1 MVASLEFSVVRI
13 YKQRKNQDD
22 KIEIVGAGFLISS
35 EYLITCA
42 HVVNESLGLIVT
54 SAEKPTDID
63 IIECD
68 FPIIASGTSLK
79 TTVEVWYR
87 VKINSNDPQDIAIL
101 KLKDSVPSQAQPV
114 SLITSEIGD
123 LSDHNYKAYG
133 FSRNEG
139 VWSDGKIQGDIANNK
154 IQIEDNKSTGYAV
167 EGGFSGTA
175 IWDEQLGGVVGM
187 AVMADKEK
195 LVAKSAFFIPTN
207 VLLKAWDRLL
217 DLAQVEGRIPEI
229 ISWIRYVFENKNYQ
243 DQLNTA
249 YENLV
254 IEVRDN
260 LVDLPRKI
268 PFSWSDFIEIIYQL
282 DERHFT
288 YTSQSKFSWLEIFI
302 GYLVIQLNSTDA
314 LAKLLKKWL
323 KKYQKKWEVLINTLE
338 NNRQQRSLN
347 VSQKSTDKNPCLF
360 VSLTEENKSLML
372 RAWIV
377 KDINS
382 YHPTEKEP
390 QKRGEYQS
398 LTPNEGISLGN
409 HLQENELINHL
420 KKFKR
425 ESENIC
431 QSSLEK
437 VQFFLP
443 YRFIE
448 KEIKPIDLFSIHEV
462 AIATGCDPHHWGI
475 DHEIIMR
482 FSERITAEN
491 IKNQQSYLW
500 IKKCQLFRN
509 IQQQNLTQILKC
521 EEEIQELIESNN
533 QQAIIFKKTLA
544 NNDHPNKIL
553 KYHKFNNVIGS
564 RLTNLSQENS
574 LELKNILAILYETG
588 IPLSLWIRPDANQE
602 LNCQEKLDPICQCPL
617 EKLPEIIKN
626 NRSVAWLEDNHIG
639 NHLSLLWDDYQLVP
653 PNYPLLM
660 P

>member
-1 MVASLEFSVVRI
+1 MVASLESSVVRI
-13 YKQRKNQDD
+13 YKQRQNKDD
-22 KIEIVGAGFLISS
+22 KIEIVGAGFLVS
-35 EYLITCA
+35 EEYIITCA
-42 HVVNESLGLIVT
+42 HVVNQSLRLEVI
-54 SAEKPTDID
+54 SPKKPTD

-68 FPIIASGTSLK
+68 FPLIPPGTSLEA
-79 TTVEVWYR
+79 TVEVWYP

-139 VWSDGKIQGDIANNK
+139 VWSDGKIKGHIANNK
-154 IQIEDNKSTGYAV
+154 IQIEDTKSTGYAV
-167 EGGFSGTA
+167 EAGFSGTA

-187 AVMADKEK
+187 AVSADMEK
-195 LVAKSAFFIPTN
+195 SAAKSAFFIPTN
-207 VLLKAWDRLL
+207 VLLKAWNKLL
-217 DLAQVEGRIPEI
+217 DIAQIEGKIPEI
-229 ISWIRYVFENKNYQ
+229 ISSIKCIFENKSYQ
-243 DQLNTA
+243 AQLNTA

-260 LVDLPRKI
+260 LVDLPRAI
-268 PFSWSDFIEIIYQL
+268 PCFWSDFIEIIYQL

-288 YTSQSKFSWLEIFI
+288 YTYQSKFSWLEIFI
-302 GYLVIQLNSTDA
+302 GYLIIQLTSTDA
-314 LAKLLKKWL
+314 LAKLLKEWL
-323 KKYQKKWEVLINTLE
+323 KKYQTKWEVLINTLE
-338 NNRQQRSLN
+338 NNLKHRPQN
-347 VSQKSTDKNPCLF
+347 IAQKSTDKNPCLF
-360 VSLTEENKSLML
+360 VTLTEENKSLML
-372 RAWIV
+372 RDWIV
-377 KDINS
+377 KDINN

-448 KEIKPIDLFSIHEV
+448 KDIKPIDLFSIDEV
-462 AIATGCDPHHWGI
+462 ATATGCDPHHWGV

-491 IKNQQSYLW
+491 INNQQSYLW
-500 IKKCQLFRN
+500 MKKCQLFRN

-521 EEEIQELIESNN
+521 EEEIQKLIESNN
-533 QQAIIFKKTLA
+533 QQTVILKKTLA

-553 KYHKFNNVIGS
+553 KYHTFNNVIGS

-588 IPLSLWIRPDANQE
+588 IPLSLWIRPDANPE
-602 LNCQEKLDPICQCPL
+602 LNCQEKLDPICQRPL

-626 NRSVAWLEDNHIG
+626 IRSAAWLEDNHIG

>member
-13 YKQRKNQDD
+13 YKQRQNKDD

-42 HVVNESLGLIVT
+42 HVVNQSIGEKDVT
-54 SAEKPTDID
+54 STKKPTD

-68 FPIIASGTSLK
+68 FSFIASGKSLEA
-79 TTVEVWYR
+79 TVEVWHP
-87 VKINSNDPQDIAIL
+87 VKFNSNDPQDIAIL
-101 KLKDSVPSQAQPV
+101 KLKDSVSLQAQPV
-114 SLITSEIGD
+114 SLITYKIGD

-139 VWSDGKIQGDIANNK
+139 VWSDGKIIGHIANNK

-187 AVMADKEK
+187 AVSADKEK
-195 LVAKSAFFIPTN
+195 MFAKSAFFIPTN
-207 VLLKAWDRLL
+207 VLLKAWNKLL
-217 DLAQVEGRIPEI
+217 DIAQIEGKIPDI
-229 ISWIRYVFENKNYQ
+229 ISSIRCVFENKNCQ

-254 IEVRDN
+254 IEVRDH

-268 PFSWSDFIEIIYQL
+268 PSSWSDFIEILYQL

-314 LAKLLKKWL
+314 LAKLLKEWL
-323 KKYQKKWEVLINTLE
+323 KKYQTKWEVLINTLE
-338 NNRQQRSLN
+338 NNLKQRSLN
-347 VSQKSTDKNPCLF
+347 IAQKSTDKNPCLF

-377 KDINS
+377 KDINN

-425 ESENIC
+425 QSENIC

-448 KEIKPIDLFSIHEV
+448 KEIKPIDLFSIDEV
-462 AIATGCDPHHWGI
+462 ATATGCDPHHWGV

-491 IKNQQSYLW
+491 INNQQTYLW

-521 EEEIQELIESNN
+521 EEEIKELIESNN
-533 QQAIIFKKTLA
+533 QQTVIFKKPLA

-588 IPLSLWIRPDANQE
+588 IPLSLWIRPDANPE

-626 NRSVAWLEDNHIG
+626 RRSAAWLEDNHIG

>member
-22 KIEIVGAGFLISS
+22 EIEIVGAGFLISS

-54 SAEKPTDID
+54 STKKPTD

-79 TTVEVWYR
+79 TTVEVWYP

-101 KLKDSVPSQAQPV
+101 KLEDSVPSQAQPV
-114 SLITSEIGD
+114 SLITYKIGD

-133 FSRNEG
+133 FSRDEG
-139 VWSDGKIQGDIANNK
+139 VWSYGKIIGHIANNK

-217 DLAQVEGRIPEI
+217 DLARVEGRIPEI
-229 ISWIRYVFENKNYQ
+229 ISSIRCVFENKNYQ
-243 DQLNTA
+243 DRLNTA

-314 LAKLLKKWL
+314 LAKSLKEWL

-338 NNRQQRSLN
+338 INRQQRSLN

-377 KDINS
+377 KDINN

>member
-1 MVASLEFSVVRI
+1 MVASLESSLVRI
-13 YKQRKNQDD
+13 YKQRQNKDD

-42 HVVNESLGLIVT
+42 HVVNQSIGEKDVT
-54 SAEKPTDID
+54 STKKPTD

-68 FPIIASGTSLK
+68 FPIIASGKSLEA
-79 TTVEVWYR
+79 TVEVWHP
-87 VKINSNDPQDIAIL
+87 VKFNSNDPQDIAIL

-133 FSRNEG
+133 FSRDGG
-139 VWSDGKIQGDIANNK
+139 VWSDGKIIGHIANNK
-154 IQIEDNKSTGYAV
+154 IQIEDTKSTGYAV

-195 LVAKSAFFIPTN
+195 MFAKSAFFIPTN
-207 VLLKAWDRLL
+207 VLLKAWNKLL
-217 DLAQVEGRIPEI
+217 DIAQVEGRIPKI
-229 ISWIRYVFENKNYQ
+229 IPSIKCIFENKNYQ

-254 IEVRDN
+254 IEVRDH

-268 PFSWSDFIEIIYQL
+268 PSSWSDFIEIIYQL

-314 LAKLLKKWL
+314 LAKLLKEWL
-323 KKYQKKWEVLINTLE
+323 KKYQTKWEVLINTLE
-338 NNRQQRSLN
+338 NNLKHRSLN
-347 VSQKSTDKNPCLF
+347 IAQKSTDKNPCLF
-360 VSLTEENKSLML
+360 VTLTEENKSLML

-377 KDINS
+377 KDINN

-425 ESENIC
+425 QSENIC

-448 KEIKPIDLFSIHEV
+448 KEIKPIDLFSIDEV
-462 AIATGCDPHHWGI
+462 ATATGCDPHHWGV

-491 IKNQQSYLW
+491 INNQQSYLW
-500 IKKCQLFRN
+500 MKKCQLFRN

-521 EEEIQELIESNN
+521 EEEIQKLIESNN
-533 QQAIIFKKTLA
+533 QQTVILKKPLA

-588 IPLSLWIRPDANQE
+588 IPLSLWIRPDANPE

-626 NRSVAWLEDNHIG
+626 RRSAAWLEDNHIG

>member
-1 MVASLEFSVVRI
+1 MVASLESSVVRI
-13 YKQRKNQDD
+13 YKQRKNKDD
-22 KIEIVGAGFLISS
+22 NIEIVGAGFLISS

-42 HVVNESLGLIVT
+42 HVVNESLGLVLT
-54 SAEKPTDID
+54 SAEKPPD

-68 FPIIASGTSLK
+68 FPIIASGASLEA
-79 TTVEVWYR
+79 TVEVWYP
-87 VKINSNDPQDIAIL
+87 VKFKSNDPQDIAIL

-114 SLITSEIGD
+114 SLITSKIGD

-139 VWSDGKIQGDIANNK
+139 VWSDGKIKGHIANNK
-154 IQIEDNKSTGYAV
+154 IQIEDTKSTGYAV
-167 EGGFSGTA
+167 EAGFSGTA

-187 AVMADKEK
+187 AVSADKEK
-195 LVAKSAFFIPTN
+195 MFAKSAFFIPTD
-207 VLLKAWDRLL
+207 VLLKAWNKLL
-217 DLAQVEGRIPEI
+217 DIAQIEGKIPEI
-229 ISWIRYVFENKNYQ
+229 ISSIKCIFENKSYQ
-243 DQLNTA
+243 DQINTA
-249 YENLV
+249 YENLK
-254 IEVRDN
+254 IEVRDH
-260 LVDLPRKI
+260 LVDLPGAI
-268 PFSWSDFIEIIYQL
+268 PSSWSDFIEIIYQL
-282 DERHFT
+282 DERYFT
-288 YTSQSKFSWLEIFI
+288 YASQSEFSWLEIFI
-302 GYLVIQLNSTDA
+302 GYLIIQLTSTDA
-314 LAKLLKKWL
+314 LAKLLKEWL
-323 KKYQKKWEVLINTLE
+323 KKYQTKWEVLINTLE
-338 NNRQQRSLN
+338 NNLNHRSQN
-347 VSQKSTDKNPCLF
+347 IAQKSTDKNPCLF
-360 VSLTEENKSLML
+360 VTLTEENKSLML

-377 KDINS
+377 KDINN

-425 ESENIC
+425 ESEHIC

-448 KEIKPIDLFSIHEV
+448 KEIKPIDLFSIDEV
-462 AIATGCDPHHWGI
+462 ATATGCDPHHWGV

-491 IKNQQSYLW
+491 INNQQSYLW
-500 IKKCQLFRN
+500 MKKCQLFRN

-521 EEEIQELIESNN
+521 EEEIQKLIESNN
-533 QQAIIFKKTLA
+533 QQTVILKKPLA

-626 NRSVAWLEDNHIG
+626 RRSAAWLEDNHIG

>member
-54 SAEKPTDID
+54 SAEKPTDI
-63 IIECD
+63 IECD

-79 TTVEVWYR
+79 TTVEVWYP

-101 KLKDSVPSQAQPV
+101 KLKDSVPLQAQRV
-114 SLITSEIGD
+114 SLITYKIGD

-217 DLAQVEGRIPEI
+217 DLARVEGRIPEI
-229 ISWIRYVFENKNYQ
+229 ISWIRCVFETNNYQ

-314 LAKLLKKWL
+314 LAKLLKEWL

-338 NNRQQRSLN
+338 INRQQRSLN

-626 NRSVAWLEDNHIG
+626 KRSAAWLEDNHIG

>member
-13 YKQRKNQDD
+13 YKQRNKKDD

-42 HVVNESLGLIVT
+42 HVVNQSIGEKDVT
-54 SAEKPTDID
+54 STKKPTD

-68 FPIIASGTSLK
+68 FPIIASGTSLE
-79 TTVEVWYR
+79 TTVEVWHP
-87 VKINSNDPQDIAIL
+87 VKFNSNDPQDIAIL
-101 KLKDSVPSQAQPV
+101 KLKDSVSLQAQPV
-114 SLITSEIGD
+114 SLITYKIGD

-139 VWSDGKIQGDIANNK
+139 VWSDGKIIGHIANNK

-195 LVAKSAFFIPTN
+195 MFAKSAFFIPTN
-207 VLLKAWDRLL
+207 VLLKAWNKLL
-217 DLAQVEGRIPEI
+217 DIAQIEGKIPDI
-229 ISWIRYVFENKNYQ
+229 ISSIRCVFENKNCQ

-254 IEVRDN
+254 IEVRDH

-268 PFSWSDFIEIIYQL
+268 PSSWSDFIEILYQL

-302 GYLVIQLNSTDA
+302 VYLVIQLNSTDA
-314 LAKLLKKWL
+314 LAKLLKEWL
-323 KKYQKKWEVLINTLE
+323 KKYQTKWEVLINTLE
-338 NNRQQRSLN
+338 NNLKQRSLN
-347 VSQKSTDKNPCLF
+347 IAQKSTDKNPCLF

-377 KDINS
+377 KDINN
-382 YHPTEKEP
+382 YHPTEKAP

-425 ESENIC
+425 QSENIC

-448 KEIKPIDLFSIHEV
+448 KEIKPIDLFSIDEV
-462 AIATGCDPHHWGI
+462 ATATGCDPHHWGI

-491 IKNQQSYLW
+491 INNQQTYLW

-521 EEEIQELIESNN
+521 EEEIKELIESNN
-533 QQAIIFKKTLA
+533 QQTVIFKKPLA

-588 IPLSLWIRPDANQE
+588 IPLSLWIRPDANPE

-626 NRSVAWLEDNHIG
+626 RRSAAWLEDNHIG

>member
-1 MVASLEFSVVRI
+1 MIEDIQFSIVRI
-13 YKQRKNQDD
+13 YKLRENKNDE
-22 KIEIVGAGFLISS
+22 IEIVGAGFLVS
-35 EYLITCA
+35 EEYIITCA
-42 HVVNESLGLIVT
+42 HVVNQSIGENVT
-54 SAEKPTDID
+54 STKKPTE

-68 FPIIASGTSLK
+68 FPRIASGTSLEA
-79 TTVEVWYR
+79 TVEIWYP
-87 VKINSNDPQDIAIL
+87 VKFNSNDPQDIAIL

-139 VWSDGKIQGDIANNK
+139 VWSDGKIQGHIANKK
-154 IQIEDNKSTGYAV
+154 IQIEDTESTGYAA
-167 EGGFSGTA
+167 EAGFSGTA

-187 AVMADKEK
+187 AVSADKEK

-207 VLLKAWDRLL
+207 VLLKAWNKLL
-217 DLAQVEGRIPEI
+217 DIAQIEGKISEI
-229 ISWIRYVFENKNYQ
+229 ISSIKCIFENKSYQ

-249 YENLV
+249 YENLK
-254 IEVRDN
+254 IEVTDH

-268 PFSWSDFIEIIYQL
+268 PSSWSDFIEIIYQL
-282 DERHFT
+282 DEKHLI
-288 YTSQSKFSWLEIFI
+288 YPSQSKFSWLEIFI
-302 GYLVIQLNSTDA
+302 GYLVIQLNSRDA
-314 LAKLLKKWL
+314 LAKLLKEWL
-323 KKYQKKWEVLINTLE
+323 KKYQTKWEVLINTLE
-338 NNRQQRSLN
+338 NNLKQRSLN
-347 VSQKSTDKNPCLF
+347 IAQKSTDKNPCLF

-377 KDINS
+377 KDINN

-448 KEIKPIDLFSIHEV
+448 KEIKPIDLFSIDEV
-462 AIATGCDPHHWGI
+462 ATATGCDPHHWGV

-491 IKNQQSYLW
+491 INNQQTYLW

-521 EEEIQELIESNN
+521 EEEIKELIESNN
-533 QQAIIFKKTLA
+533 QQTIIFKKHLA

-588 IPLSLWIRPDANQE
+588 IPLSLWIRPDANPE

-626 NRSVAWLEDNHIG
+626 RRSAAWLEDNHIG

>member
-1 MVASLEFSVVRI
+1 MVASLESSVVRI
-13 YKQRKNQDD
+13 YKQRKNKDD

-42 HVVNESLGLIVT
+42 HVVNESLGLVLT
-54 SAEKPTDID
+54 SAEKPPD

-68 FPIIASGTSLK
+68 FPIIASGASLEA
-79 TTVEVWYR
+79 TVEVWYP
-87 VKINSNDPQDIAIL
+87 VKFKSNDPQDIAIL

-114 SLITSEIGD
+114 SLITSKIGD

-139 VWSDGKIQGDIANNK
+139 VWSDGKIKGHIANNK
-154 IQIEDNKSTGYAV
+154 IQIEDTKSTGYAV
-167 EGGFSGTA
+167 EAGFSGTA

-187 AVMADKEK
+187 AVSADKEK
-195 LVAKSAFFIPTN
+195 MFAKSAFFIPTD
-207 VLLKAWDRLL
+207 VLLKAWNKLL
-217 DLAQVEGRIPEI
+217 DIAQIEGKIPEI
-229 ISWIRYVFENKNYQ
+229 ISSIKCIFENKSYQ
-243 DQLNTA
+243 DQINTA
-249 YENLV
+249 YENLK
-254 IEVRDN
+254 IEVRDH
-260 LVDLPRKI
+260 LVDLPGAI
-268 PFSWSDFIEIIYQL
+268 PSSWSDFIEIIYQL
-282 DERHFT
+282 DERYFT
-288 YTSQSKFSWLEIFI
+288 YASQSEFSWLEIFI
-302 GYLVIQLNSTDA
+302 GYLIIQLTSTDA
-314 LAKLLKKWL
+314 LAKLLKEWL
-323 KKYQKKWEVLINTLE
+323 KKYQTKWEVLINTLE
-338 NNRQQRSLN
+338 NNLNHRSQN
-347 VSQKSTDKNPCLF
+347 IAQKSTDKNPCLF
-360 VSLTEENKSLML
+360 VTLTEENKSLML

-377 KDINS
+377 KDINN

-425 ESENIC
+425 ESEHIC

-448 KEIKPIDLFSIHEV
+448 KEIKPIDLFSIDEV
-462 AIATGCDPHHWGI
+462 ATATGCDPHHWGV

-491 IKNQQSYLW
+491 INNQQSYLW
-500 IKKCQLFRN
+500 MKKCQLFRN

-521 EEEIQELIESNN
+521 EEEIQQLIESNN
-533 QQAIIFKKTLA
+533 QQTVILKKPLA

-626 NRSVAWLEDNHIG
+626 RRSAAWLEDNHIG

>member
-114 SLITSEIGD
+114 SLITYEIGD

-229 ISWIRYVFENKNYQ
+229 ISWIRCVFETNNHQ

-314 LAKLLKKWL
+314 LAKSLKEWL

-338 NNRQQRSLN
+338 INRQQRSLN

-533 QQAIIFKKTLA
+533 QQTVIFKKPLA

>member
-22 KIEIVGAGFLISS
+22 EIEIVGAGFLISS

-54 SAEKPTDID
+54 SAEKPTDI
-63 IIECD
+63 IECD

-79 TTVEVWYR
+79 TTVEVWYP

-101 KLKDSVPSQAQPV
+101 KLEDSVPSQAQPV
-114 SLITSEIGD
+114 SLITYKIGD

-195 LVAKSAFFIPTN
+195 MFAKSAFFIPTN
-207 VLLKAWDRLL
+207 VLLKAWNKLL
-217 DLAQVEGRIPEI
+217 DIAQVEGRIPKI
-229 ISWIRYVFENKNYQ
+229 IPSIKCIFENKSYQ

-254 IEVRDN
+254 IEVMDH

-314 LAKLLKKWL
+314 LAKSLKEWL

-377 KDINS
+377 KDINN

>member
-13 YKQRKNQDD
+13 YKQRNKKDD

-42 HVVNESLGLIVT
+42 HVVNQSIGEKDVT
-54 SAEKPTDID
+54 STKKPTD

-68 FPIIASGTSLK
+68 FSFIASGKSLEA
-79 TTVEVWYR
+79 TVEVWHP
-87 VKINSNDPQDIAIL
+87 VKFNSNDPQDIAIL
-101 KLKDSVPSQAQPV
+101 KLKDSVSLQAQPV
-114 SLITSEIGD
+114 SLITYKIGD

-139 VWSDGKIQGDIANNK
+139 VWSDGKIIGHIANNK
-154 IQIEDNKSTGYAV
+154 IQIEDTKSTGYAV

-195 LVAKSAFFIPTN
+195 MFAKSAFFIPTN
-207 VLLKAWDRLL
+207 VLLKAWNKLL
-217 DLAQVEGRIPEI
+217 DIAQIEGKIPDI
-229 ISWIRYVFENKNYQ
+229 ISSIRCVFENKNYQ

-254 IEVRDN
+254 IEVRDH

-268 PFSWSDFIEIIYQL
+268 PSSWSDFIEILYQL

-314 LAKLLKKWL
+314 LAKLLKEWL
-323 KKYQKKWEVLINTLE
+323 KKYQTKWEVLINTLE
-338 NNRQQRSLN
+338 NNLKHRSLN
-347 VSQKSTDKNPCLF
+347 IAQKSTDKNPCLF
-360 VSLTEENKSLML
+360 VTLTEENKSLML

-377 KDINS
+377 KDINN

-390 QKRGEYQS
+390 QKGGEYQS

-425 ESENIC
+425 QSENIC

-448 KEIKPIDLFSIHEV
+448 KEIKPIDLFSIDEV
-462 AIATGCDPHHWGI
+462 ATATGCDPHHWGV

-491 IKNQQSYLW
+491 INNQQTYLW

-521 EEEIQELIESNN
+521 EEEIKELIESNN
-533 QQAIIFKKTLA
+533 QQIVILKKPLA

-588 IPLSLWIRPDANQE
+588 IPLSLWIRPDANPE

-626 NRSVAWLEDNHIG
+626 RRSAAWLEDNHIG

>member
-1 MVASLEFSVVRI
+1 
-13 YKQRKNQDD
+13 
-22 KIEIVGAGFLISS
+22 
-35 EYLITCA
+35 
-42 HVVNESLGLIVT
+42 
-54 SAEKPTDID
+54 
-63 IIECD
+63 
-68 FPIIASGTSLK
+68 
-79 TTVEVWYR
+79 
-87 VKINSNDPQDIAIL
+87 
-101 KLKDSVPSQAQPV
+101 
-114 SLITSEIGD
+114 
-123 LSDHNYKAYG
+123 
-133 FSRNEG
+133 
-139 VWSDGKIQGDIANNK
+139 
-154 IQIEDNKSTGYAV
+154 
-167 EGGFSGTA
+167 
-175 IWDEQLGGVVGM
+175 
-187 AVMADKEK
+187 MADKEK

-207 VLLKAWDRLL
+207 VLLKAWNKLL
-217 DLAQVEGRIPEI
+217 DIAQIEGKIPDI
-229 ISWIRYVFENKNYQ
+229 ISSIRCVFENKNYQ

-254 IEVRDN
+254 IEVRDH

-268 PFSWSDFIEIIYQL
+268 PSSWSDFIEIIYQL
-282 DERHFT
+282 DERYLT
-288 YTSQSKFSWLEIFI
+288 YASQSKFSWLEIFI

-314 LAKLLKKWL
+314 LAKLLKEWL
-323 KKYQKKWEVLINTLE
+323 KKYQTKWEVLINTLE
-338 NNRQQRSLN
+338 NNLKHRSLN
-347 VSQKSTDKNPCLF
+347 IAQKSTDKNPCLF
-360 VSLTEENKSLML
+360 VTLTEENKSLML

-377 KDINS
+377 KDINN

-448 KEIKPIDLFSIHEV
+448 KEIKPIDLFSIDEV
-462 AIATGCDPHHWGI
+462 ATATGCDPHHWGI

-500 IKKCQLFRN
+500 MKKCQLFRN
-509 IQQQNLTQILKC
+509 IQQQSLTQILKC

-588 IPLSLWIRPDANQE
+588 IPLSLWIRPDANPE

>member
-13 YKQRKNQDD
+13 YKQRQNKDD
-22 KIEIVGAGFLISS
+22 TIKIAGAGFLVS
-35 EYLITCA
+35 EEYIITCA
-42 HVVNESLGLIVT
+42 HVVNESLGLVLT
-54 SAEKPTDID
+54 SPEKPTDI
-63 IIECD
+63 INCD
-68 FPIIASGTSLK
+68 FPIIASGTSLEA
-79 TTVEVWYR
+79 TVEIWYP
-87 VKINSNDPQDIAIL
+87 VKFNSNDPQDIAIL

-139 VWSDGKIQGDIANNK
+139 VWSDGKIQGHIANKK
-154 IQIEDNKSTGYAV
+154 IQIEDTESTGYAA
-167 EGGFSGTA
+167 EAGFSGTA

-195 LVAKSAFFIPTN
+195 MFAKSAFFIPTN
-207 VLLKAWDRLL
+207 VLLKAWKKLL
-217 DLAQVEGRIPEI
+217 DIAQIEGKISEI
-229 ISWIRYVFENKNYQ
+229 ISSIRCVFENKSYQ

-249 YENLV
+249 YENLK
-254 IEVRDN
+254 IEVRDH
-260 LVDLPRKI
+260 LVDLPRVI
-268 PFSWSDFIEIIYQL
+268 PSSWSDFIEIIYQL
-282 DERHFT
+282 DERYLT
-288 YTSQSKFSWLEIFI
+288 YASQSKFSWLEIFI
-302 GYLVIQLNSTDA
+302 GYLVIQLTSTDA
-314 LAKLLKKWL
+314 LAKLLKEWL
-323 KKYQKKWEVLINTLE
+323 KKYQTKWEVLINTLE
-338 NNRQQRSLN
+338 NNLNHRSQN
-347 VSQKSTDKNPCLF
+347 IAQKSTDKNPCLF
-360 VSLTEENKSLML
+360 VTLTEENKSLML

-377 KDINS
+377 KDINN

-448 KEIKPIDLFSIHEV
+448 KEIKPIDLFSIDEV
-462 AIATGCDPHHWGI
+462 ATATGCDPHHWGV

-491 IKNQQSYLW
+491 INNQQSYLW
-500 IKKCQLFRN
+500 MKKCQLFRN

-521 EEEIQELIESNN
+521 EEEIKELIESNN
-533 QQAIIFKKTLA
+533 QQIVILKKPLA

-588 IPLSLWIRPDANQE
+588 IPLSLWIRPDANPE

-626 NRSVAWLEDNHIG
+626 RRSAAWLEDNHIG

>member
-54 SAEKPTDID
+54 STKKPTDID

-79 TTVEVWYR
+79 TTVEVWYP

-101 KLKDSVPSQAQPV
+101 KLKDSVPLQAQRV
-114 SLITSEIGD
+114 SLITYKIGD

-217 DLAQVEGRIPEI
+217 DLARVEGRIPEI
-229 ISWIRYVFENKNYQ
+229 ISWIRCVFETNNYQ

-314 LAKLLKKWL
+314 LAKLLKEWL

>member
-1 MVASLEFSVVRI
+1 MAFC
-13 YKQRKNQDD
+13 QR
-22 KIEIVGAGFLISS
+22 GS
-35 EYLITCA
+35 
-42 HVVNESLGLIVT
+42 
-54 SAEKPTDID
+54 P
-63 IIECD
+63 
-68 FPIIASGTSLK
+68 
-79 TTVEVWYR
+79 
-87 VKINSNDPQDIAIL
+87 
-101 KLKDSVPSQAQPV
+101 
-114 SLITSEIGD
+114 
-123 LSDHNYKAYG
+123 
-133 FSRNEG
+133 
-139 VWSDGKIQGDIANNK
+139 DIANKK
-154 IQIEDNKSTGYAV
+154 IQIEDTESTGYAA
-167 EGGFSGTA
+167 EAGFSGTA

-187 AVMADKEK
+187 AVSADKEK

-207 VLLKAWDRLL
+207 VLLKAWNKLL
-217 DLAQVEGRIPEI
+217 DIAQIEGKISEI
-229 ISWIRYVFENKNYQ
+229 ISSIKCIFENKSYQ

-249 YENLV
+249 YENLK
-254 IEVRDN
+254 IEVTDH

-268 PFSWSDFIEIIYQL
+268 PSSWSDFIEIIYQL
-282 DERHFT
+282 DEKHLI
-288 YTSQSKFSWLEIFI
+288 YPSQSKFSWLEIFI
-302 GYLVIQLNSTDA
+302 GYLVIQLNSRDA
-314 LAKLLKKWL
+314 LAKLLKEWL
-323 KKYQKKWEVLINTLE
+323 KKYQTKWEVLINTLE
-338 NNRQQRSLN
+338 NNLKHRSLN
-347 VSQKSTDKNPCLF
+347 IAQKSTDKNPCLF

-377 KDINS
+377 KDINN

-420 KKFKR
+420 KKIKQ

-448 KEIKPIDLFSIHEV
+448 KEIKPIDLFSIDEV
-462 AIATGCDPHHWGI
+462 ATATGCDPHHWGV

-491 IKNQQSYLW
+491 INNQQSYLW

-521 EEEIQELIESNN
+521 EEEIQKLIESNN
-533 QQAIIFKKTLA
+533 QQTVIFKKPLA

-588 IPLSLWIRPDANQE
+588 IPLSLWIRPDANPQ

-626 NRSVAWLEDNHIG
+626 KRSAAWLEDNHIG

>member
-1 MVASLEFSVVRI
+1 MLEFSVVRI
-13 YKQRKNQDD
+13 YKQRKTKDD
-22 KIEIVGAGFLISS
+22 EITIVGAGFLVSP
-35 EYLITCA
+35 EYIITCA
-42 HVVNESLGLIVT
+42 HVVNDSLGLIVT
-54 SAEKPTDID
+54 SAEKPTDI
-63 IIECD
+63 IECD
-68 FPIIASGTSLK
+68 FPVIAPSQSLA
-79 TTVEVWYR
+79 TTVEVWHP
-87 VKINSNDPQDIAIL
+87 VKLNSNDPQDIAIL

-123 LSDHNYKAYG
+123 LSGHNYRAYG

-139 VWSDGKIQGDIANNK
+139 VWSDGKIQSSIACNK
-154 IQIEDNKSTGYAV
+154 IQIEDTKYTGYAV

-175 IWDEQLGGVVGM
+175 IWDEQLSGVVGM

-207 VLLKAWDRLL
+207 ILLKAWDKLL
-217 DLAQVEGRIPEI
+217 DIAKIEGRIPET
-229 ISWIRYVFENKNYQ
+229 ISLIRGIFENNNYQ
-243 DQLNTA
+243 NQLGTA
-249 YENLV
+249 YENFR
-254 IEVRDN
+254 IEVSN
-260 LVDLPRKI
+260 ILVDLPNLI
-268 PFSWSDFIEIIYQL
+268 TSSWSDFMEIIYQL
-282 DERHFT
+282 DERYLT
-288 YTSQSKFSWLEIFI
+288 YASASKFSWLEIFI
-302 GYLVIQLNSTDA
+302 GHLIIQLNPKDA
-314 LAKLLKKWL
+314 LVNLLKDKLTEWL
-323 KKYQKKWEVLINTLE
+323 KKYQPRWEVLINTLQ
-338 NNRQQRSLN
+338 NNLQQRSLN
-347 VSQKSTDKNPCLF
+347 ISQKPTDKNPCLF

-377 KDINS
+377 KDINN

-409 HLQENELINHL
+409 HLQENELITHL
-420 KKFKR
+420 KKFKQ

-448 KEIKPIDLFSIHEV
+448 KEIKPIDLLSIDEV
-462 AIATGCDPHHWGI
+462 ASATGCDPHHWGV

-482 FSERITAEN
+482 FAERITTEN
-491 IKNQQSYLW
+491 INNQQSYLW

-509 IQQQNLTQILKC
+509 IQRQNLNQILKC

-533 QQAIIFKKTLA
+533 QQPIIWKKILA
-544 NNDHPNKIL
+544 NNDNPNKIL
-553 KYHKFNNVIGS
+553 KYHKFKNVIGS
-564 RLTNLSQENS
+564 RLTNLSQETS

-602 LNCQEKLDPICQCPL
+602 LNCQEQLESICQCSL

-626 NRSVAWLEDNHIG
+626 KRSAAWLEDNHIG

>member
-54 SAEKPTDID
+54 SAEKPTDI
-63 IIECD
+63 IECD

-79 TTVEVWYR
+79 TTVEVWYP

-101 KLKDSVPSQAQPV
+101 KLKDSVPLQAQRV
-114 SLITSEIGD
+114 SLITYKIGD

-229 ISWIRYVFENKNYQ
+229 ISSIRCVFENKNYQ

-314 LAKLLKKWL
+314 LAKLLKEWL
-323 KKYQKKWEVLINTLE
+323 KKYQTKWEVLINTLE
-338 NNRQQRSLN
+338 INRQQRSLN

-360 VSLTEENKSLML
+360 VSLTEENNSLML

>member
-13 YKQRKNQDD
+13 YKQRNKKDD

-42 HVVNESLGLIVT
+42 HVVNESLGLDVK
-54 SAEKPTDID
+54 SPEKPTD

-68 FPIIASGTSLK
+68 FPIIASGTSLE
-79 TTVEVWYR
+79 TTVEVWHP
-87 VKINSNDPQDIAIL
+87 VKFNSHDPQDIAIL
-101 KLKDSVPSQAQPV
+101 RLKDSVPLQAQPV
-114 SLITSEIGD
+114 SLITYKIGD
-123 LSDHNYKAYG
+123 LSGHNYKAYD

-139 VWSDGKIQGDIANNK
+139 VWSDGKIQGHIANNK

-195 LVAKSAFFIPTN
+195 MFAKSAFFISTN
-207 VLLKAWDRLL
+207 VLLKAWNKLL
-217 DLAQVEGRIPEI
+217 DIAQIEGKISEI
-229 ISWIRYVFENKNYQ
+229 ISSIRCVFENKSYQ

-249 YENLV
+249 YENLK
-254 IEVRDN
+254 IEVRDH
-260 LVDLPRKI
+260 LVDLPRVI
-268 PFSWSDFIEIIYQL
+268 PSSWSDFIEIIYQL
-282 DERHFT
+282 DERYLT
-288 YTSQSKFSWLEIFI
+288 YASQSKFSWLEIFI
-302 GYLVIQLNSTDA
+302 GYLIIQLTSTDA
-314 LAKLLKKWL
+314 LAKLLKEWL
-323 KKYQKKWEVLINTLE
+323 KKYQTKWEVLINTLE
-338 NNRQQRSLN
+338 NNLNHRSQN
-347 VSQKSTDKNPCLF
+347 IAQKSTDKNPCLF
-360 VSLTEENKSLML
+360 VTLTEENKSLML

-377 KDINS
+377 KDINN

-425 ESENIC
+425 QSENIC

-448 KEIKPIDLFSIHEV
+448 KEIKPIDLFSIDEV
-462 AIATGCDPHHWGI
+462 ATATGCDPHHWGV

-491 IKNQQSYLW
+491 INNQQSYLW
-500 IKKCQLFRN
+500 MKKCQLFRN

-521 EEEIQELIESNN
+521 EEEIQKLIESNN
-533 QQAIIFKKTLA
+533 QQTVILKKPLA

-588 IPLSLWIRPDANQE
+588 IPLSLWIRPDANPE

-626 NRSVAWLEDNHIG
+626 RRSAAWLEDNHIG

>member
-13 YKQRKNQDD
+13 YKQRKNKDD

-42 HVVNESLGLIVT
+42 HVVNQSIGEKDVT
-54 SAEKPTDID
+54 STKKPTD

-68 FPIIASGTSLK
+68 FPIIASGTSLEA
-79 TTVEVWYR
+79 TVEVWHP
-87 VKINSNDPQDIAIL
+87 VKFKSNDPQDIAIL

-133 FSRNEG
+133 FSRDGG
-139 VWSDGKIQGDIANNK
+139 VWSDGKIIGHIANNK
-154 IQIEDNKSTGYAV
+154 IQIEDTKSTGYAV

-195 LVAKSAFFIPTN
+195 MFAKSAFFIPTN
-207 VLLKAWDRLL
+207 VLLKAWNKLL
-217 DLAQVEGRIPEI
+217 DIAQVEGRIPKI
-229 ISWIRYVFENKNYQ
+229 IPSIKCIFENKSYQ

-254 IEVRDN
+254 IEVMDH

-268 PFSWSDFIEIIYQL
+268 PSSWSDFIEIIYQL

-314 LAKLLKKWL
+314 LAKLLKEWL
-323 KKYQKKWEVLINTLE
+323 KKYQTKWEVLINTLE
-338 NNRQQRSLN
+338 NNLKQRSLN
-347 VSQKSTDKNPCLF
+347 IAQKSTDKNPCLF

-377 KDINS
+377 KDINN

>member
-1 MVASLEFSVVRI
+1 MVASLESSLVRI
-13 YKQRKNQDD
+13 YKQRKNKDD
-22 KIEIVGAGFLISS
+22 TIEIVGAGFLISS

-42 HVVNESLGLIVT
+42 HVVNESLGLVLT
-54 SAEKPTDID
+54 SAEKPTD

-68 FPIIASGTSLK
+68 FPIIASGTSLE
-79 TTVEVWYR
+79 TTVEVWHP
-87 VKINSNDPQDIAIL
+87 VKFKSNYPQDIAIL
-101 KLKDSVPSQAQPV
+101 RLKDSVPLQAQPV
-114 SLITSEIGD
+114 SLITYKIGD

-139 VWSDGKIQGDIANNK
+139 VWSDGKIIGHIANNK
-154 IQIEDNKSTGYAV
+154 IQIEDTKSTGYAV

-195 LVAKSAFFIPTN
+195 MFAKSAFFIPTN
-207 VLLKAWDRLL
+207 VLLKAWNKLL
-217 DLAQVEGRIPEI
+217 DIAQVEGRIPKI
-229 ISWIRYVFENKNYQ
+229 IPSIKCIFENKNYQ

-254 IEVRDN
+254 IEVRDH
-260 LVDLPRKI
+260 LVDLPRVI
-268 PFSWSDFIEIIYQL
+268 PSSWSDFIEIIYQL
-282 DERHFT
+282 DERYFT
-288 YTSQSKFSWLEIFI
+288 YASQSKFSWLEIFI
-302 GYLVIQLNSTDA
+302 GYLIIQLNLTDA
-314 LAKLLKKWL
+314 LAKLLKEWL
-323 KKYQKKWEVLINTLE
+323 KKYQTKWEVLINTLE
-338 NNRQQRSLN
+338 NNLNHRSQN
-347 VSQKSTDKNPCLF
+347 IAQKSTDKNPCLF
-360 VSLTEENKSLML
+360 VTLTEENKSLML

-377 KDINS
+377 KDINN

-398 LTPNEGISLGN
+398 LTPSEGISLGN

-425 ESENIC
+425 QSENIC

-448 KEIKPIDLFSIHEV
+448 KEIKPIDLFSIDEV
-462 AIATGCDPHHWGI
+462 ATATGCDPHHWGV

-491 IKNQQSYLW
+491 INNQQTYLW

-521 EEEIQELIESNN
+521 EEEIKELIESNN
-533 QQAIIFKKTLA
+533 QQIVILKKPLA

-588 IPLSLWIRPDANQE
+588 IPLSLWIRPDANPE

-626 NRSVAWLEDNHIG
+626 RRSAAWLEDNHIG

>member
-1 MVASLEFSVVRI
+1 MVASLESSVVRI
-13 YKQRKNQDD
+13 YKQRKNKDD

-42 HVVNESLGLIVT
+42 HVVNQSIGEKDVT
-54 SAEKPTDID
+54 STKKPTD

-68 FPIIASGTSLK
+68 FPIIASGTSLEA
-79 TTVEVWYR
+79 TVEVWYP
-87 VKINSNDPQDIAIL
+87 VKFKSNDPQDIAIL

-114 SLITSEIGD
+114 SLITSKIGD

-139 VWSDGKIQGDIANNK
+139 VWSDGKIIGHIANNK
-154 IQIEDNKSTGYAV
+154 IQIEDTKSTGYAV
-167 EGGFSGTA
+167 EAGFSGTA
-175 IWDEQLGGVVGM
+175 IWDEQLGGVVGI
-187 AVMADKEK
+187 AVMADIQK
-195 LVAKSAFFIPTN
+195 LGAKSAFFIPTN
-207 VLLKAWDRLL
+207 VLLKAWNKLL
-217 DLAQVEGRIPEI
+217 YIAQIEGKISEI
-229 ISWIRYVFENKNYQ
+229 ISSIKCIFENKSYQ

-249 YENLV
+249 YENLK
-254 IEVRDN
+254 IEVRDH
-260 LVDLPRKI
+260 LVDLPRAI
-268 PFSWSDFIEIIYQL
+268 PSSWSDFIEIIYQL
-282 DERHFT
+282 DEKYFT
-288 YTSQSKFSWLEIFI
+288 YASQSKFSWLEIFI
-302 GYLVIQLNSTDA
+302 SYLIIQLTSTDA
-314 LAKLLKKWL
+314 LAKLLKEWL
-323 KKYQKKWEVLINTLE
+323 KKYQTKWEVLINTLE
-338 NNRQQRSLN
+338 NNLKHRSLN
-347 VSQKSTDKNPCLF
+347 IAQKSTDKNPCLF
-360 VSLTEENKSLML
+360 VTLTEENKSLML

-377 KDINS
+377 KDINN

-425 ESENIC
+425 ESEHIC

-448 KEIKPIDLFSIHEV
+448 KEIKPIDLFSIDEV
-462 AIATGCDPHHWGI
+462 ATATGCDPHHWGV

-491 IKNQQSYLW
+491 INNQQSYLW
-500 IKKCQLFRN
+500 MKKCQLFRN

-521 EEEIQELIESNN
+521 EEEIQKLIESNN
-533 QQAIIFKKTLA
+533 QQIVIFKKTLA

-588 IPLSLWIRPDANQE
+588 IPLSLWIRPDANPE
-602 LNCQEKLDPICQCPL
+602 LNCQERLDPMCQCPL

-626 NRSVAWLEDNHIG
+626 KRFDAWLEDNHIG

>member
-13 YKQRKNQDD
+13 YKQRNKKDD

-42 HVVNESLGLIVT
+42 HVVNQSIGEKDVT
-54 SAEKPTDID
+54 STKKPTD

-68 FPIIASGTSLK
+68 FPIIASGTSLEA
-79 TTVEVWYR
+79 TVEVWHP
-87 VKINSNDPQDIAIL
+87 VKFNSNDPQDIAIL

-133 FSRNEG
+133 FSRDGG
-139 VWSDGKIQGDIANNK
+139 VWSDGKIIGHIANNK

-175 IWDEQLGGVVGM
+175 IWDERLGGVVGM

-195 LVAKSAFFIPTN
+195 MFAKSAFFIPTN
-207 VLLKAWDRLL
+207 VLLKAWKKLL
-217 DLAQVEGRIPEI
+217 DIAQIEGKISEI
-229 ISWIRYVFENKNYQ
+229 ISSIRCVFENKNYQ

-268 PFSWSDFIEIIYQL
+268 PSSWSDFIEILYQL

-314 LAKLLKKWL
+314 PAKLLKEWL
-323 KKYQKKWEVLINTLE
+323 KKYQTKWEVLINTLE

-347 VSQKSTDKNPCLF
+347 IAQKSTDKNPCLF

>member
-1 MVASLEFSVVRI
+1 MVASLESSLVRI
-13 YKQRKNQDD
+13 YKQRQNKDD

-42 HVVNESLGLIVT
+42 HVVNQSIGEKDVT
-54 SAEKPTDID
+54 STKKPTD

-68 FPIIASGTSLK
+68 FPIIASGKSLEA
-79 TTVEVWYR
+79 TVEVWHP
-87 VKINSNDPQDIAIL
+87 VKFNSNDPQDIAIL

-133 FSRNEG
+133 FSRDGG
-139 VWSDGKIQGDIANNK
+139 VWSDGKIIGHIANNK

-175 IWDEQLGGVVGM
+175 IWDDQLGGVVGM
-187 AVMADKEK
+187 AVSADKEK

-207 VLLKAWDRLL
+207 VLLKAWDKLL
-217 DLAQVEGRIPEI
+217 YIAQVEGRIPRI
-229 ISWIRYVFENKNYQ
+229 ISLLRCIFENKSYQ

-249 YENLV
+249 SENLR
-254 IEVRDN
+254 IEVRDH

-268 PFSWSDFIEIIYQL
+268 PSSWSDFIEILYQL

-314 LAKLLKKWL
+314 LAKLLKEWL
-323 KKYQKKWEVLINTLE
+323 KKYQTKWEVLINTLE
-338 NNRQQRSLN
+338 NNLKQRSLN
-347 VSQKSTDKNPCLF
+347 IAQKSTDKNPCLF

-377 KDINS
+377 KDINN
-382 YHPTEKEP
+382 YHPTEKA

-425 ESENIC
+425 QSENIC

-448 KEIKPIDLFSIHEV
+448 KEIKPIDLFSIDEV
-462 AIATGCDPHHWGI
+462 ATATGCDPHHWGI

-491 IKNQQSYLW
+491 INNQQTYLW

-521 EEEIQELIESNN
+521 EEEIDRIKQSANSY
-533 QQAIIFKKTLA
+533 FKKTSG
-544 NNDHPNKIL
+544 K
-553 KYHKFNNVIGS
+553 
-564 RLTNLSQENS
+564 
-574 LELKNILAILYETG
+574 
-588 IPLSLWIRPDANQE
+588 
-602 LNCQEKLDPICQCPL
+602 
-617 EKLPEIIKN
+617 
-626 NRSVAWLEDNHIG
+626 
-639 NHLSLLWDDYQLVP
+639 
-653 PNYPLLM
+653 
-660 P
+660 

>member
-54 SAEKPTDID
+54 SAEKPTDI
-63 IIECD
+63 IECD

-79 TTVEVWYR
+79 TTVEVWYP

-101 KLKDSVPSQAQPV
+101 KLKDSVPLQAQRV
-114 SLITSEIGD
+114 SLITYKIGD

-217 DLAQVEGRIPEI
+217 DLARVEGRIPEI
-229 ISWIRYVFENKNYQ
+229 ISSIRCVFENKNYQ

-338 NNRQQRSLN
+338 INRQQRSLN

-360 VSLTEENKSLML
+360 VSLTEENNSLML